1 MKTRNLIAAALL
13 LIFAVSLIAVN
24 VYAGGKLI
32 KSTLVVDGKSI
43 SLETIRPEG
52 RLHVELKP
60 VISGTGWQ
68 FNDQGGDTIYIK
80 GKPFKYFVRYEGNL
94 YVNAAALGKLLDYQV
109 SIEEGGDLINFFP
122 KGGEAT
128 KGDESVEIDIRSKEK
143 FPSEKQGY
151 DLWKLKLRF
160 RNKTETALISNTACL
175 IMLKPDKNGYFSE
188 TSVTFS
194 LKPDE
199 ETTIDRVYFLV
210 PQNTEIE
217 IIGLTN
223 AKRNALIGKCRW

>member
-1 MKTRNLIAAALL
+1 MKTRNLIVAAILF
-13 LIFAVSLIAVN
+13 IFAISFIAVN

-32 KSTLVVDGKSI
+32 KSTMVVDGKSI

-52 RLHVELKP
+52 YLHVELKP
-60 VISGTGWQ
+60 VIRGTGWQ
-68 FNDQGGDTIYIK
+68 FSDQGGDTIYIK
-80 GKPFKYFVRYEGNL
+80 GKPFKHFVRYQGNI
-94 YVNAAALGKLLDYQV
+94 YANAVALGKLLGYQV
-109 SIEEGGDLINFFP
+109 SIEESGDLINFFP

-128 KGDESVEIDIRSKEK
+128 KGEESVEIDVRSKEK
-143 FPSEKQGY
+143 FPSEKKGY

-160 RNKTETALISNTACL
+160 KNKTETTILSNTANL

-188 TSVTFS
+188 TSVTFAI
-194 LKPDE
+194 KPDQ
-199 ETTIDRVYFLV
+199 ETTIDRIYFLV
-210 PQNTEIE
+210 PERTDID